1 MVRHLACIMLTLMV
15 LCTLPGIRSTPAD
28 TQPPGTPRFTGA
40 HISLDVQQ
48 AEITD
53 VLRLI
58 AEVSQLNL
66 ITSPEV
72 QGKVTTRMMDVPWD
86 QALDVILK
94 LYSLGMERYGNVV
107 LIAPLQQ
114 LVAQRQGHLRRQQ
127 AEDQAEA
134 VVTRIIPVHYAR
146 AENLQPHVERFLGD
160 CARVA
165 IDRRTNSLILTGT
178 PACLRLGTHRAP

>member
-1 MVRHLACIMLTLMV
+1 
-15 LCTLPGIRSTPAD
+15 
-28 TQPPGTPRFTGA
+28 
-40 HISLDVQQ
+40 VQQ